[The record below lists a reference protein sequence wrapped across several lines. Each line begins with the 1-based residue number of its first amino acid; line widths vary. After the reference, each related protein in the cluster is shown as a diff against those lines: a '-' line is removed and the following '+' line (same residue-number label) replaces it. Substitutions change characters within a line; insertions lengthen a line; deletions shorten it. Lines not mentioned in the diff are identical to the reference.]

1 MSILSHVAVLGWWNL
16 SLLLLNVAGSSCDA
30 AKVKPS
36 SSKQREGQRVG
47 GYSDSSCSSC
57 HTQMG
62 NVVGTQASLLLYW

>member
-47 GYSDSSCSSC
+47 GYSDSSSHS
-57 HTQMG
+57 TKSQP
-62 NVVGTQASLLLYW
+62 